1 MKKKYK
7 PGKYKPPKKPNTIW
21 KEVIKPILEDAWDFI
36 LMFIIIP
43 FILLVVLGFGI
54 AINKAWWSLLMG

>member
-7 PGKYKPPKKPNTIW
+7 PGKYKPPKKPNTLW
-21 KEVIKPILEDAWDFI
+21 KDVIKPMLKGAGEFI

-43 FILLVVLGFGI
+43 FILLVVLSFGI
-54 AINKAWWSLLMG
+54 AINKAWWSLLMN